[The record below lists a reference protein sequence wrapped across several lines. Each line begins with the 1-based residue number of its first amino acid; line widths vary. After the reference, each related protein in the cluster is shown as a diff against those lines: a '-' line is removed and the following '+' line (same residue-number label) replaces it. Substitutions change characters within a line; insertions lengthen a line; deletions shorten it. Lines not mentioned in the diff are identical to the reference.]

1 MFGESERA
9 MTTEQKLRW
18 IEVNQPT
25 NTVAINA
32 LRKKLGL
39 PLVPEWDWI
48 GKPAKNW
55 VNRGRSSN

>member
-1 MFGESERA
+1 

-18 IEVNQPT
+18 IELNQPT

-39 PLVPEWDWI
+39 PLVPEWDYI
-48 GKPAKNW
+48 GKSAKNW
-55 VNRGRSSN
+55 VSRGRSSN